1 MKARTNINS
10 LFGTKYDVSSTGKI
24 SWNPSIDPLD
34 NSVQDYLMRH
44 FNLYK
49 KIKKTDRAM
58 VALSDAK
65 SYMHDKNQR
74 VVDKL
79 KELSD
84 IYIAEYK
91 QGLERGYSQ
100 ERAKKLATEE
110 VDHQKKRMLGDI
122 DEDFPTEINDKILPT
137 PGVRFLGKVNTK

>member
-1 MKARTNINS
+1 MKARNNINS
-10 LFGTKYDVSSTGKI
+10 LFGTKYNVNDKGVVS
-24 SWNPSIDPLD
+24 WVPSQDPLD
-34 NSVQDYLMRH
+34 DSVQDYLMRH

-49 KIKKTDRAM
+49 KINKTDRAM
-58 VALSDAK
+58 NALSDSK
-65 SYMHDKNQR
+65 SYMQAKNQR
-74 VVDKL
+74 VVEKL
-79 KELSD
+79 EELTRIFID
-84 IYIAEYK
+84 EYK

-122 DEDFPTEINDKILPT
+122 DEEFPTEINDKILPT